1 MLSRGIGELERG
13 QAVVHF
19 KHEYNSPDE
28 AAIPIVSVIAVH
40 PILDIALLELDE
52 GVPPDRNVLVMESEL
67 PMIGDAVVTLGYP
80 VDDFLRNPLF
90 ASVIFENKYGIKRA
104 APGEVTSVSGDSIS
118 HDCSTLGGNSG
129 SPVFSMKTARVL
141 AIHSDGIFVYSNE
154 AIPASVVGEFVIN
167 HSARNDL

>member
-1 MLSRGIGELERG
+1 
-13 QAVVHF
+13 
-19 KHEYNSPDE
+19 
-28 AAIPIVSVIAVH
+28 
-40 PILDIALLELDE
+40 
-52 GVPPDRNVLVMESEL
+52 MESEL